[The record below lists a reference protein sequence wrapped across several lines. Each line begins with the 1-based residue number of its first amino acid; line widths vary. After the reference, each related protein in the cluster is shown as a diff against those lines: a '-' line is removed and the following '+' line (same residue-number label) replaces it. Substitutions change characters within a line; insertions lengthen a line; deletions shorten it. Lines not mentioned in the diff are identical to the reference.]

1 MEDLNY
7 YTTAD
12 AFKYRTIQLPKEL
25 FVSKYYEGLSPVAI
39 IIYGF
44 LIDRAFLSIRNGWI
58 ENGHP
63 YLYYK
68 RKDFEKLLKL
78 SNKTIINAFKELNKF
93 ELIYEEKQG
102 MTKANKIFPL
112 QYKHDTEL
120 DEYMCKNYTSKDVNS
135 TSSDMNN
142 LHRNNT
148 NNNNIKRTNKS
159 TATNFEQ
166 RHYSKEELMMLYCN
180 YSPIEND
187 K

>member
-1 MEDLNY
+1 MEELNY

-12 AFKYRTIQLPKEL
+12 
-25 FVSKYYEGLSPVAI
+25 
-39 IIYGF
+39 
-44 LIDRAFLSIRNGWI
+44 
-58 ENGHP
+58 
-63 YLYYK
+63 
-68 RKDFEKLLKL
+68 
-78 SNKTIINAFKELNKF
+78 AFKELNKF

-120 DEYMCKNYTSKDVNS
+120 DEYMCRNYTSKDVNS

-159 TATNFEQ
+159 TAANFEQ
-166 RHYSKEELMMLYCN
+166 RHYSEEELIMLYCN
-180 YSPIEND
+180 YNPIEND